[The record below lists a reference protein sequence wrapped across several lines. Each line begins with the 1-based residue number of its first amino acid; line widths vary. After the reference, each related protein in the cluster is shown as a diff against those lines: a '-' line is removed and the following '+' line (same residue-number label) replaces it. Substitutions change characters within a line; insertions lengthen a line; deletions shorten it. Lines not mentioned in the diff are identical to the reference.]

1 MPSTREIRRRVR
13 SVKNMS
19 QITRAMEMVAASKM
33 RRAQDRVTSG
43 RPYSERLREVLGDL
57 ASLQLDADQL
67 QAFPLLAQREITKTA
82 AILITPDRGLSGAL
96 NTNILRRA
104 TRYIREESGDGS
116 PEFIAVGKK
125 GRDFLVRTNQNV
137 IAEFIRIGD
146 RPTLDE
152 VRPIAGIA
160 IQEFLAGNVD
170 AVHIVYPQFVNTLT
184 QRPTVV
190 QLLPIVRPD
199 SDTSDIDT
207 SDAEDYIF
215 EPNAATV
222 LNALLPRYV
231 EVLLYQSVL
240 ENVASFYSAQM
251 VAMRNATDNAKEL
264 ASDLDLALNKARQ
277 GQITNE
283 VAEIAAGANAFRE
296 E

>member
-13 SVKNMS
+13 SVKNMA

-67 QAFPLLAQREITKTA
+67 QAFPLLAQREMTRTA
-82 AILITPDRGLSGAL
+82 VILITPDRGLNGAL

-104 TRYIREESGDGS
+104 TRYIREESGDGA
-116 PEFIAVGKK
+116 PAFIAVGKK

-137 IAEFIRIGD
+137 IAEFIRLGD

-152 VRPIAGIA
+152 VRPIAQIA
-160 IQEFLAGNVD
+160 IQEFLDGNVD
-170 AVHIVYPQFVNTLT
+170 AVHIIYPQFVNTLT

-190 QLLPIVRPD
+190 QLLPIVRPE
-199 SDTSDIDT
+199 
-207 SDAEDYIF
+207 SDAANADDYIF
-215 EPNAATV
+215 EPTAPTV

-264 ASDLDLALNKARQ
+264 ASDLDLAMNKARQ

-283 VAEIAAGANAFRE
+283 VAEIAAGANAFRTE
-296 E
+296 

>member
-82 AILITPDRGLSGAL
+82 VILITPDRGLSGAL

-104 TRYIREESGDGS
+104 TRYIREESGDGA
-116 PEFIAVGKK
+116 PECIAVGKK

-137 IAEFIRIGD
+137 IAEFIRTGD

-152 VRPIAGIA
+152 VRPIAAIA
-160 IQEFLAGNVD
+160 IQEFLEGRVD
-170 AVHIVYPQFVNTLT
+170 AVHIIYPQFVNTLT

-190 QLLPIVRPD
+190 QLLPIERPD
-199 SDTSDIDT
+199 SDT

-215 EPNAATV
+215 EPNAPTV

-231 EVLLYQSVL
+231 EVLLYQAVL

-296 E
+296 D

>member
-1 MPSTREIRRRVR
+1 
-13 SVKNMS
+13 MS

-57 ASLQLDADQL
+57 ASLQLDVDQL
-67 QAFPLLAQREITKTA
+67 QAFPLLAQREMTRTA
-82 AILITPDRGLSGAL
+82 VILITPDRGLNGAL

-104 TRYIREESGDGS
+104 TRYIREEAGDGA
-116 PEFIAVGKK
+116 PAFIAVGKK

-137 IAEFIRIGD
+137 IAEFIRLGD

-152 VRPIAGIA
+152 VRPIAQIA
-160 IQEFLAGNVD
+160 IQEFLNGNVD
-170 AVHIVYPQFVNTLT
+170 AVHIIYPQFVNTLT

-190 QLLPIVRPD
+190 QLLPIVRPESETANAD
-199 SDTSDIDT
+199 
-207 SDAEDYIF
+207 DYIF
-215 EPNAATV
+215 EPSPPTV

-283 VAEIAAGANAFRE
+283 VAEISAGANAFRTE
-296 E
+296 